1 MARTLWIPVVTASLL
16 LGAASGAEPSADEL
30 LQRDDQ
36 IAELM
41 RKVDVLTDEVATLR
55 TQVAVPEETQ
65 MKSAYGFGP
74 AASKVYGIERGLS
87 IGGYGE
93 ANYTN
98 FIGDEE
104 DSDLD
109 RSDALL
115 QRGQALQAKVATGEV
130 QMPEREKVDER
141 WEGRRRW
148 RRETPGPVVI
158 ERPRLV
164 RDDDLGPAPSSASS
178 SSAGSTGMGPSTSPG
193 LGLGSMSGSSAA
205 QASSASRA
213 AALRPSTIR
222 ETEGWLEHAPTPERP
237 SDPVG
242 AALWDALERGS
253 RRAAV
258 AALHELL
265 DRKERDEDLLPVW
278 NEIATLGI
286 PQGLRLG
293 DLIDACALSKQS
305 AF

>member
-1 MARTLWIPVVTASLL
+1 MDDLDDEALRDRLDAALGKAEDGGRAVRTLDAMLGEPQVLIPVEEFGEVLYAIIKEDTVVT
-16 LGAASGAEPSADEL
+16 
-30 LQRDDQ
+30 
-36 IAELM
+36 
-41 RKVDVLTDEVATLR
+41 VLPR
-55 TQVAVPEETQ
+55 GHGEE
-65 MKSAYGFGP
+65 
-74 AASKVYGIERGLS
+74 I
-87 IGGYGE
+87 
-93 ANYTN
+93 
-98 FIGDEE
+98 
-104 DSDLD
+104 
-109 RSDALL
+109 L

-164 RDDDLGPAPSSASS
+164 RDEDLGPAVAPPVGAPLPSSLGMGSLSS
-178 SSAGSTGMGPSTSPG
+178 ST
-193 LGLGSMSGSSAA
+193 AA
-205 QASSASRA
+205 ASASVPRA
-213 AALRPSTIR
+213 PSLRSSTLR
-222 ETEGWLEHAPTPERP
+222 DGEGWLEHAPTPERP

-278 NEIATLGI
+278 NEIAALGI
-286 PQGLRLG
+286 PQGLKLG
-293 DLIDACALSKQS
+293 DLIDACALTKQS

>member
-1 MARTLWIPVVTASLL
+1 MDDLDDEALRDRLDAALGKAEDGGRAVRTLDAMLGEPQVLIPVEEFGEVLYAIIKEDTVVT
-16 LGAASGAEPSADEL
+16 
-30 LQRDDQ
+30 
-36 IAELM
+36 
-41 RKVDVLTDEVATLR
+41 VLPR
-55 TQVAVPEETQ
+55 GHGEE
-65 MKSAYGFGP
+65 
-74 AASKVYGIERGLS
+74 I
-87 IGGYGE
+87 
-93 ANYTN
+93 
-98 FIGDEE
+98 
-104 DSDLD
+104 
-109 RSDALL
+109 L

-148 RRETPGPVVI
+148 RREAPGPVVI

-164 RDDDLGPAPSSASS
+164 RDDEMPPVGAPAPSSGGSSGGTNGLSSTTAAVSTPVPRPASLRS
-178 SSAGSTGMGPSTSPG
+178 STG
-193 LGLGSMSGSSAA
+193 LRESATP
-205 QASSASRA
+205 
-213 AALRPSTIR
+213 LRD
-222 ETEGWLEHAPTPERP
+222 EDGWLEHAPTPERP

-278 NEIATLGI
+278 NEIAALGI
-286 PQGLRLG
+286 PQGLKLG
-293 DLIDACALSKQS
+293 DLIDACALTKQS